1 MDETPKE
8 NRWLSAPLRQRPSKE
23 KGAAED
29 QGGDEIFSFPLKSGV
44 AKFETKGITAVQ
56 LRSIRL
62 FGLKSKEK
70 KHQRILVI
78 QLKEKLCVVLT
89 SAETESSLWVAS

>member
-23 KGAAED
+23 KD

-44 AKFETKGITAVQ
+44 AKFETKRHHCG
-56 LRSIRL
+56 S
-62 FGLKSKEK
+62 
-70 KHQRILVI
+70 
-78 QLKEKLCVVLT
+78 
-89 SAETESSLWVAS
+89 TEVNTFIWTQV